1 MLLLLLML
9 IFSRDPA
16 EDFAL
21 AQGRPPVLSSLT
33 SCLHILNDVS

>member
-16 EDFAL
+16 EGFAL
-21 AQGRPPVLSSLT
+21 AQGRPPSSQVSQAVFT
-33 SCLHILNDVS
+33 S